1 MINYEIIDD
10 RQLAFERQEA
20 DAVERGL
27 TADEAQRLVWLALTQ
42 RQFPPADL

>member
-1 MINYEIIDD
+1 MINYEVIDE

-20 DAVERGL
+20 DAVWRGL

-42 RQFPPADL
+42 SKFPPQDL